1 MKKSGIEVR
10 MLAAESLGV
19 RSMATLVR
27 TPDIRIVIDAGV
39 ALGPR
44 FGLAPHPS
52 EYRALA
58 DSRERI
64 RKACS
69 EAEVSIITHYHHDHY
84 SPPFDSD
91 YIWTWSDIKAAE
103 ELYKDKTMLIKDTRE
118 RINPSQRMRAYHFA
132 RFLGTTSKEM
142 RIADGATY
150 EFGGTKVSFSE
161 PVPHGEEGTR
171 LGYVIMPKITWED
184 RSFLFAS
191 DVQGPMADR
200 TGITIMEASADTVY
214 VGGPPAYLAPSQVDS
229 RLIDK
234 GLQNLTMIAG
244 RTPATVVDH
253 HLMRTIEWKEIISGV
268 ERAVRASNNALFTA
282 AAYLGERETVL
293 EAKRDQLYKDSPPSR
308 EFIAWTRKKYD
319 ERRAEPPPI

>member
-1 MKKSGIEVR
+1 

-27 TPDIRIVIDAGV
+27 TPDVRLVIDAGV
-39 ALGPR
+39 ALGPK

-69 EAEVSIITHYHHDHY
+69 EAEISIITHYHHDHY

-91 YIWTWSDIKAAE
+91 YIWTWSDVRTAK
-103 ELYKDKTMLIKDTRE
+103 ELYKDKTMLMKDTRE
-118 RINPSQRMRAYHFA
+118 HINPSQRMRAYQLA
-132 RFLGTTSKEM
+132 KFLKVTSKEM
-142 RIADGATY
+142 RTADGATF
-150 EFGGTKVSFSE
+150 EFGDTKVSFSG

-171 LGYVIMPKITWED
+171 LGYVIMPKITWQD

-191 DVQGPMADR
+191 DVQGPMADG
-200 TGITIMEASADTVY
+200 TKVTIIEAGANTLY
-214 VGGPPAYLAPSQVDS
+214 VGGPPAYLAPFQVDG

-234 GLQNLTMIAG
+234 GLQNLAMIAR
-244 RTPATVVDH
+244 RTPVTVVDH
-253 HLMRTIEWKEIISGV
+253 HLMRTSEWKEIISGA
-268 ERAVRASNNALFTA
+268 EEAARTSNNILSTA

-293 EAKRDQLYKDSPPSR
+293 EAKRNQLYKESPPSK
-308 EFIAWTRKKYD
+308 EFMDWTRKRYE